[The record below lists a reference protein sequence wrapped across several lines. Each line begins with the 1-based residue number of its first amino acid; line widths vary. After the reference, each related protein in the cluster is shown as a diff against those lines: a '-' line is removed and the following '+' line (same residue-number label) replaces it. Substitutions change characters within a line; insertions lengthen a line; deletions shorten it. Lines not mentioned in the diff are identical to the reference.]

1 MYQSAVFP
9 FYKGGRLLGPRPLEL
24 LELSKSTQSTY
35 GRSQGGR
42 CGGAARASRLEGGR
56 TRPHGSLSRS
66 GARTARAS
74 ACWQRLSRSAPHSRR
89 MPPLFI
95 TPNTVEL
102 VPTLGALF
110 PRCGPVQDPV
120 HASLLCEPRR
130 VSCEGLHP
138 QDMCAAL
145 GARATVSR
153 AAGAVATT
161 APPLLLS
168 HVTRGDTPP
177 HPRFP
182 PTRLRERVLY

>member
-1 MYQSAVFP
+1 MVPCHAP
-9 FYKGGRLLGPRPLEL
+9 ERGRRAHPRAGKGYPGLPLIH
-24 LELSKSTQSTY
+24 
-35 GRSQGGR
+35 
-42 CGGAARASRLEGGR
+42 EGG
-56 TRPHGSLSRS
+56 
-66 GARTARAS
+66 
-74 ACWQRLSRSAPHSRR
+74 
-89 MPPLFI
+89 MPPLFV

-145 GARATVSR
+145 GARATVS
-153 AAGAVATT
+153 AVATT